1 MTQECAIPSIPYYI
15 RLFALCN
22 YIFTEMFPFCHWIGG
37 KFLAIAGIITEYNP
51 LHTGH
56 VHLLE
61 ETRRA
66 LGADTAIVCVMSGD
80 FVQRGDFALVRRQA
94 RARAAVL
101 SGADLVLE
109 LPLPW
114 AVSSAERFAQGGVR
128 TLLATGLVT
137 HLAFGSECGDAQA
150 LERVAAALLSDPFT
164 ERLRQELTA
173 GASFAASR
181 QRAVAA
187 LLDDKDAALLESPN
201 NTLGVEYVKALLR
214 EGSAVNLFTIPRSGA
229 AHDAH
234 PEAGQH
240 ASASS
245 IRMLLR
251 EGQEREALD
260 LMAPA
265 MGVLYREEE
274 AAGRAPVFGETCER
288 AMLYRLRMMD
298 EGDLAR
304 LDEGREGL
312 YRRLYQASRTASS
325 VEEVLEQAK
334 TKRYAYARLRR
345 MVLWAYLG
353 LDPHTFP
360 QQPPYL
366 RPLAANKTG
375 RELLARMK
383 TTASVPVLTKPAD
396 VRRLS
401 REAQDL
407 FAMEAR
413 AVDLYTLAY
422 PQLSASQGGS
432 AWREN
437 PVMV

>member
-1 MTQECAIPSIPYYI
+1 
-15 RLFALCN
+15 
-22 YIFTEMFPFCHWIGG
+22 MFPFCHWIGV
-37 KFLAIAGIITEYNP
+37 KSVETAGIITEYNP

-56 VHLLE
+56 VHLLD
-61 ETRRA
+61 ETRKM
-66 LGADTAIVCVMSGD
+66 LGKDSAIVCVMSGD

-94 RARAAVL
+94 RAKAAVL

-114 AVSSAERFAQGGVR
+114 AVSSAERFAEGGVR
-128 TLLATGLVT
+128 TLLATGLVD
-137 HLAFGSECGDAQA
+137 HLAFGSECGSAEPLMRVAQA
-150 LERVAAALLSDPFT
+150 LLSETFT
-164 ERLRQELTA
+164 ERLRKELSA

-181 QRAVAA
+181 QKAVAS
-187 LLDDKDAALLESPN
+187 LLTQDDAALLESPN
-201 NTLGVEYVKALLR
+201 NTLGVEYCKALLR
-214 EGSAVNLFTIPRSGA
+214 AGSAVRPFTIPRSGA

-234 PEAGQH
+234 PEEGEH

-245 IRMLLR
+245 IRQLLR
-251 EGQEREALD
+251 AGEREAALE

-265 MGVLYREEE
+265 MRELYLTEE
-274 AAGRAPVFGETCER
+274 AAGRAPVFSSTCQR
-288 AMLYRLRMMD
+288 SILARLRMMREED
-298 EGDLAR
+298 FAQ
-304 LDEGREGL
+304 LDEGKEGL
-312 YRRLYQASRTASS
+312 YRRLYEASRTASS
-325 VEEVLEQAK
+325 VEELLNYAK

-396 VRRLS
+396 VRQLS
-401 REAQDL
+401 QEAQDL
-407 FAMEAR
+407 FIQEAR

-422 PQLSASQGGS
+422 PQLSASRGGS
-432 AWREN
+432 AWRES
-437 PVMV
+437 PAMV